1 MNKRGVAIEERLGFW
16 IFYGV
21 ILAIIL
27 LGLFNYINNLADK
40 TTFNQDYLARD
51 VAFVLN
57 TVYTSPGDIEVSYF
71 VPEKKD
77 FVFIIGEGLV
87 TVRKKDDVLNKKS
100 YPYHEDMYIE
110 SNLDEKLEIKD
121 SVAIL
126 FSKEGDTLTVTSIQE
141 KTNE

>member
-57 TVYTSPGDIEVSYF
+57 TVYASPGDIEVSYF